1 MNERY
6 LFRGKRVD
14 NGEWIEGALCCGHHG
29 KTYIVYDDDF
39 YETTSC
45 GISELCSGRYFEI
58 DLATIGQC
66 TGLRDSKRTGEYPKG
81 QLIFEGNRVLVEGYR
96 APIYEEARSQF
107 DGKVIAEAVVEFSC
121 FGWRLNGNTG
131 ENKRLCELKG
141 SETTEREI
149 RIHRDLNFYNPPEEM
164 RSINPRRTNWNI
176 IVAGNI
182 HDNPELMEETP

>member
-6 LFRGKRVD
+6 TFRGRRVD
-14 NGEWIEGALCCGHHG
+14 NDEWIQGGYAYTAG
-29 KTYIVYDDDF
+29 KHIIFAEHEAKEVDP
-39 YETTSC
+39 
-45 GISELCSGRYFEI
+45 
-58 DLATIGQC
+58 ATIGQC

>member
-1 MNERY
+1 MNERHT
-6 LFRGKRVD
+6 FRGRRIK
-14 NGEWIEGALCCGHHG
+14 NGEWVQGYLWDNRPNGPATICNPSTGPC
-29 KTYIVYDDDF
+29 IVDAD
-39 YETTSC
+39 
-45 GISELCSGRYFEI
+45 
-58 DLATIGQC
+58 TIGQC

-182 HDNPELMEETP
+182 HDNPELMEGKPCQS